1 MMPIMRAIELEVPVI
16 GRSYSPAFLGWFSAI
31 RNSFVKDYRCSSYTL
46 GILAFYTCG
55 TATCATGHRH
65 WCNEKAILMP
75 NFSPSFYETVICL
88 PHRGEIHAK
97 WQKKRHA
104 ARQDNM
110 PYLRMMDN
118 NSHSE
123 RKHSSKISALRG
135 DHRSRVRD
143 ASWGDCVR
151 RTR

>member
-55 TATCATGHRH
+55 TAIYATGHRN

-75 NFSPSFYETVICL
+75 NFSPSFCETVICL
-88 PHRGEIHAK
+88 PPQGRNTCKMAG
-97 WQKKRHA
+97 KKA
-104 ARQDNM
+104 
-110 PYLRMMDN
+110 
-118 NSHSE
+118 
-123 RKHSSKISALRG
+123 
-135 DHRSRVRD
+135 
-143 ASWGDCVR
+143 C
-151 RTR
+151 